1 MSTIII
7 QRLDG
12 TKYDLD
18 ALGFRVKQFNIPL
31 NNYSYAYQQIGK
43 YGSTRTDS
51 YQQYLVIPLILTITA
66 EDINDYNLQL
76 FELRRIMRSDEDFY
90 VINSVM
96 PYMRWKC
103 RAEAVTPTQNG
114 NFWRSADVTINLDCA
129 DGYAE
134 SVATT
139 LDWNV
144 EEWGFGLNV
153 PKDEI
158 SYEFTQSDFSFWNLG
173 MIPLLADERPAKII
187 FQGNAPNGFTIINN
201 TTQQSI
207 QIKRGVSS
215 SDKVI
220 IDGVMPLIN
229 GQQAYNDCDHGYLDF
244 VTGENKLH
252 VDGASN
258 FRLKF
263 ETRFYY

>member
-1 MSTIII
+1 
-7 QRLDG
+7 
-12 TKYDLD
+12 
-18 ALGFRVKQFNIPL
+18 
-31 NNYSYAYQQIGK
+31 
-43 YGSTRTDS
+43 
-51 YQQYLVIPLILTITA
+51 
-66 EDINDYNLQL
+66 
-76 FELRRIMRSDEDFY
+76 
-90 VINSVM
+90 
-96 PYMRWKC
+96 
-103 RAEAVTPTQNG
+103 
-114 NFWRSADVTINLDCA
+114 
-129 DGYAE
+129 
-134 SVATT
+134 
-139 LDWNV
+139 
-144 EEWGFGLNV
+144 
-153 PKDEI
+153 
-158 SYEFTQSDFSFWNLG
+158 

-187 FQGNAPNGFTIINN
+187 FQGNAPNGFTITNN